1 MLSSHARG
9 YPVNQ
14 DEKPTYLPRMDAVY
28 WNHIGDFVRSA
39 VVDAAPGTVY
49 SEREL
54 YAAATP
60 LTLWAWQTAA
70 MPLTRDVIFAVRT
83 IERFIAVG
91 LTQYGSKASRNTLR
105 SRLLRISEALLDAA
119 APPVLRPLGGSDPSA
134 PYSAREVVT
143 LKSWASAQTTAERR
157 SNAEALL
164 ALGLGAGLAGREIVN
179 LTIGDIRADD
189 DGVLITVRGVR
200 ARVVPVLREWERA
213 LVERVGACQDETWAF
228 REQHAGGNRNLIT
241 DFVSRSEG
249 KIQLQARRM
258 HATWIVQHLEAGTPL
273 VPLMRAAGLQSPEAL
288 DRFFKFV
295 RAPDLRFCRNALRDA
310 VTAQR

>member
-1 MLSSHARG
+1 
-9 YPVNQ
+9 
-14 DEKPTYLPRMDAVY
+14 
-28 WNHIGDFVRSA
+28 
-39 VVDAAPGTVY
+39 
-49 SEREL
+49 
-54 YAAATP
+54 
-60 LTLWAWQTAA
+60 
-70 MPLTRDVIFAVRT
+70 MPLERDVIFAVRT
-83 IERFIAVG
+83 IERFTAVG
-91 LTQYGSKASRNTLR
+91 LSHYGSKASRNTLR
-105 SRLLRISEALLDAA
+105 SRLLRISEALLEAA
-119 APPVLRPLGGSDPSA
+119 ASPPVLRPLGGSDPTA
-134 PYSAREVVT
+134 PYTAKEVVT
-143 LKSWASAQTTAERR
+143 LKSWAIAQTTAERR
-157 SNAEALL
+157 SNAESLL
-164 ALGLGAGLAGREIVN
+164 ALGLGAGLAGRKIVN

-189 DGVLITVRGVR
+189 DGVLITVCGER

-295 RAPDLRFCRNALRDA
+295 REPDLRFCRNALRDA

>member
-1 MLSSHARG
+1 
-9 YPVNQ
+9 
-14 DEKPTYLPRMDAVY
+14 
-28 WNHIGDFVRSA
+28 
-39 VVDAAPGTVY
+39 
-49 SEREL
+49 
-54 YAAATP
+54 
-60 LTLWAWQTAA
+60 
-70 MPLTRDVIFAVRT
+70 MPLERDVIFAVRT

-91 LTQYGSKASRNTLR
+91 LTQYGSKASRSTLR

-134 PYSAREVVT
+134 PYTAREVVT
-143 LKSWASAQTTAERR
+143 LKSWATAQTTAERR

-189 DGVLITVRGVR
+189 DGVLITVRGER

-213 LVERVGACQDETWAF
+213 LVERVGACQDEAWAF

-241 DFVSRSEG
+241 DFVSRAEG

-273 VPLMRAAGLQSPEAL
+273 VPLIIAAGLQSPEAL
-288 DRFFKFV
+288 DRFLRFA
-295 RAPDLRFCRNALRDA
+295 REPDLRWCRNALRDA
-310 VTAQR
+310 VAAPR

>member
-1 MLSSHARG
+1 MTHEGEQA
-9 YPVNQ
+9 
-14 DEKPTYLPRMDAVY
+14 YLPQIDAGY
-28 WNHIGDFVRSA
+28 WHHIGDFVRAA

-70 MPLTRDVIFAVRT
+70 MPLERNVIFAVRT

-105 SRLLRISEALLDAA
+105 SRLLRISAALLDPA

-134 PYSAREVVT
+134 PYTAREVVT
-143 LKSWASAQTTAERR
+143 LKSWAIAQSTAERR

-189 DGVLITVRGVR
+189 DGVLITVRGER

-213 LVERVGACQDETWAF
+213 LVERVGACQDEAWAF

-241 DFVSRSEG
+241 DFVSRAEG

-273 VPLMRAAGLQSPEAL
+273 VPLMRAAGLHSPEAL

-295 RAPDLRFCRNALRDA
+295 REPEVRYCRNVLRDA
-310 VTAQR
+310 VATPR